1 VLGGVYQCTLPS
13 NPARSPRVRDRKVA
27 RMHPLDIADL
37 CRWARLPGMHA
48 HRWLV
53 AREAG
58 IRSID
63 DARRASPSVWR
74 GLGWPASTQKALS
87 NPQTINV
94 DDDLAA
100 IEKHGLHLVAADDPL
115 YPPLLKNIDHA
126 PAVLFIRGDPA
137 ILAAAQLAVIGSRHP
152 TALGERTARDF
163 AFHFASLGL
172 VVTSGLA
179 LGIDAAGHRAAL
191 LAGGKTV
198 AVCACGLDRTYPDRH
213 AKLAADIAASG
224 ALVSEFPPGTPP
236 LASHFPRR
244 NRLISGLSLGVLVV
258 EAAARSGSLVTA
270 RYAAEQGR
278 EVFAIPGSIHSPLSR
293 GCHQLLRQGATL
305 VECADDVL
313 SELKN
318 IQLNQSDANA
328 LTPPDPP
335 CETALRLDNPS
346 EILLDALGFE
356 PTSLDAL
363 IASTGLSSTSVASLL
378 LTLELQGRAASDAR
392 GRYFRL

>member
-1 VLGGVYQCTLPS
+1 
-13 NPARSPRVRDRKVA
+13 
-27 RMHPLDIADL
+27 MHSADITDL
-37 CRWARLPGMHA
+37 CRWARLPGIHA
-48 HRWLV
+48 HRWLA

-58 IRSID
+58 IRSLD

-74 GLGWPASTQKALS
+74 HLGWPASTQKALS
-87 NPQTINV
+87 NPQITMV

-100 IEKHGLHLVAADDPL
+100 IDKHGLKLIAPDSPL
-115 YPPLLKNIDHA
+115 YPPLLMTIDQA
-126 PAVLFIRGDPA
+126 PTVLFVRGDPA
-137 ILAAAQLAVIGSRHP
+137 VLAAPQLAVIGSRHP

-198 AVCACGLDRTYPDRH
+198 AVCACGLDRIYPERH
-213 AKLAADIAASG
+213 ADLADDIATAG

-244 NRLISGLSLGVLVV
+244 NRLISGLSVGVLVV

-318 IQLNQSDANA
+318 IQLNQFDRHA
-328 LTPPDPP
+328 LAPSGPPRETTP
-335 CETALRLDNPS
+335 RLDNPS

-378 LTLELQGRAASDAR
+378 LTLELEGRVASDLS
-392 GRYFRL
+392 GRYFRCARALF

>member
-1 VLGGVYQCTLPS
+1 MH
-13 NPARSPRVRDRKVA
+13 SP
-27 RMHPLDIADL
+27 DITDL
-37 CRWARLPGMHA
+37 CRWARLPGIHA
-48 HRWLV
+48 HRWLA

-58 IRSID
+58 IRSLD

-74 GLGWPASTQKALS
+74 HLGWPASTQKALS
-87 NPQTINV
+87 NPQITMV

-100 IEKHGLHLVAADDPL
+100 IDKHGLKLIAPDSPL
-115 YPPLLKNIDHA
+115 YPPLLMTIDQA
-126 PAVLFIRGDPA
+126 PTVLFVRGDPA
-137 ILAAAQLAVIGSRHP
+137 VLAAPQLAVIGSRHP

-198 AVCACGLDRTYPDRH
+198 AVCACGLDRIYPERH
-213 AKLAADIAASG
+213 ADLADDIATSG

-244 NRLISGLSLGVLVV
+244 NRLISGLSVGVLVV

-318 IQLNQSDANA
+318 IQLNQFDRHA
-328 LTPPDPP
+328 LAPSGPPRETTP
-335 CETALRLDNPS
+335 RLDNPS

-356 PTSLDAL
+356 PTRLDAL

>member
-1 VLGGVYQCTLPS
+1 
-13 NPARSPRVRDRKVA
+13 
-27 RMHPLDIADL
+27 MHTPDLADL
-37 CRWARLPGMHA
+37 CRWARLPGINAPRLLAAHA
-48 HRWLV
+48 
-53 AREAG
+53 AG
-58 IRSID
+58 IRSVA
-63 DARRASPSVWR
+63 DARHAPASLWR
-74 GLGWPASTQKALS
+74 ELGWPISTQKALS
-87 NPQTINV
+87 TPDNQSIEN
-94 DDDLAA
+94 DLAS
-100 IEKHGLHLVAADDPL
+100 IEEHALQLIAADDDR
-115 YPPLLKNIDHA
+115 YPSLLRAIDHA
-126 PAVLFIRGDPA
+126 PAVLFVRGDPA
-137 ILAAAQLAVIGSRHP
+137 VLSAPQLAVIGSRHP

-198 AVCACGLDRTYPDRH
+198 AVCACGLDRTYPERH
-213 AKLAADIAASG
+213 AELAAEIAATG

-244 NRLISGLSLGVLVV
+244 NRLISGLSVGVLVV

-318 IQLNQSDANA
+318 ISFNQWDGH
-328 LTPPDPP
+328 PPGPSNPP
-335 CETALRLDNPS
+335 SETAPRLDNPS

>member
-1 VLGGVYQCTLPS
+1 VT
-13 NPARSPRVRDRKVA
+13 KVDTD
-27 RMHPLDIADL
+27 LIA
-37 CRWARLPGMHA
+37 
-48 HRWLV
+48 
-53 AREAG
+53 
-58 IRSID
+58 ID
-63 DARRASPSVWR
+63 
-74 GLGWPASTQKALS
+74 Q
-87 NPQTINV
+87 
-94 DDDLAA
+94 
-100 IEKHGLHLVAADDPL
+100 HGLQLLAADDPR
-115 YPPLLKNIDHA
+115 YPPLLLSIDHA
-126 PAVLFIRGDPA
+126 PAVLFVRGDPEA
-137 ILAAAQLAVIGSRHP
+137 LTAPQLAVVGSRNP

-163 AFHFASLGL
+163 SFHFASLGL

-198 AVCACGLDRTYPDRH
+198 AVCASGLDQTYPERH
-213 AKLAADIAASG
+213 QALAVDIAQSG

-236 LASHFPRR
+236 LSSHFPRR

-305 VECADDVL
+305 VECADDVV

-318 IQLNQSDANA
+318 VVLNQHDKHAPV
-328 LTPPDPP
+328 PPNPP
-335 CETALRLDNPS
+335 QDSGPRLDNPS

>member
-1 VLGGVYQCTLPS
+1 MH
-13 NPARSPRVRDRKVA
+13 SP
-27 RMHPLDIADL
+27 DITDL
-37 CRWARLPGMHA
+37 CRWARVPGIHA
-48 HRWLV
+48 HRWLA

-58 IRSID
+58 IRSLD

-74 GLGWPASTQKALS
+74 HLGWPASTQKALS
-87 NPQTINV
+87 NPQITMV

-100 IEKHGLHLVAADDPL
+100 IDKHGLKLIAPDSPL
-115 YPPLLKNIDHA
+115 YPPLLMTIDQA
-126 PAVLFIRGDPA
+126 PTVLFVRGDPA
-137 ILAAAQLAVIGSRHP
+137 VLAAPQLAVIGSRHP

-198 AVCACGLDRTYPDRH
+198 AVCACGLDRIYPERH
-213 AKLAADIAASG
+213 ADLADDIATSG

-244 NRLISGLSLGVLVV
+244 NRLISGLSVGVLVV

-318 IQLNQSDANA
+318 IQLNQFDRHA
-328 LTPPDPP
+328 LAPSGPPRETTP
-335 CETALRLDNPS
+335 RLDNPS

-378 LTLELQGRAASDAR
+378 LSLESVGRVASDST
-392 GRYFRL
+392 GRYYRVPEPPPIE

>member
-1 VLGGVYQCTLPS
+1 
-13 NPARSPRVRDRKVA
+13 
-27 RMHPLDIADL
+27 M
-37 CRWARLPGMHA
+37 
-48 HRWLV
+48 
-53 AREAG
+53 
-58 IRSID
+58 
-63 DARRASPSVWR
+63 
-74 GLGWPASTQKALS
+74 
-87 NPQTINV
+87 V

-100 IEKHGLHLVAADDPL
+100 IDKHGLKLIAPDSPL
-115 YPPLLKNIDHA
+115 YPPLLMTIDQA
-126 PAVLFIRGDPA
+126 PTVLFVRGDPA
-137 ILAAAQLAVIGSRHP
+137 VLAAPQLAVIGSRHP

-198 AVCACGLDRTYPDRH
+198 AVCACGLDRIYPERH
-213 AKLAADIAASG
+213 ADLADDIATSG

-244 NRLISGLSLGVLVV
+244 NRLISGLSVGVLVV

-318 IQLNQSDANA
+318 IQLNQFDRQA
-328 LTPPDPP
+328 LAPSAPPERRLRGWTTPRKS
-335 CETALRLDNPS
+335 C
-346 EILLDALGFE
+346 
-356 PTSLDAL
+356 
-363 IASTGLSSTSVASLL
+363 
-378 LTLELQGRAASDAR
+378 
-392 GRYFRL
+392 

>member
-1 VLGGVYQCTLPS
+1 MSAVYQCVLAP
-13 NPARSPRVRDRKVA
+13 NPARYPLASRRKVG
-27 RMHPLDIADL
+27 RMHSPDIADL

-48 HRWLV
+48 HRWLA

-63 DARRASPSVWR
+63 DARRTSPSVWR
-74 GLGWPASTQKALS
+74 SLGWPSSTQKALS
-87 NPQTINV
+87 IWPIAAV

-100 IEKHGLHLVAADDPL
+100 IEKHGLQLIAADDPR
-115 YPPLLKNIDHA
+115 YPPLLMAIDHA
-126 PAVLFIRGDPA
+126 PTVLFVRGDPSV
-137 ILAAAQLAVIGSRHP
+137 LSAAQLAVIGSRHP

-172 VVTSGLA
+172 IVTSGLA

-191 LAGGKTV
+191 LAGGKTI

-213 AKLAADIAASG
+213 ADLAADIAASG

-236 LASHFPRR
+236 LANHFPRR
-244 NRLISGLSLGVLVV
+244 NRLISGLSVGVLVV

-278 EVFAIPGSIHSPLSR
+278 DVFAIPGSIHSPLSR

-318 IQLNQSDANA
+318 IQLNQWSGNGV
-328 LTPPDPP
+328 TPS
-335 CETALRLDNPS
+335 ETPSETTPRLDNPS

>member
-1 VLGGVYQCTLPS
+1 MH
-13 NPARSPRVRDRKVA
+13 SP
-27 RMHPLDIADL
+27 DITDL
-37 CRWARLPGMHA
+37 CRWARLPGIHA
-48 HRWLV
+48 HRWLA

-58 IRSID
+58 IRSLD

-74 GLGWPASTQKALS
+74 HLGWPASTQKALS
-87 NPQTINV
+87 NPQITMV

-100 IEKHGLHLVAADDPL
+100 IDKHGLKLIAPDSPL
-115 YPPLLKNIDHA
+115 YPPLLMTIDQA
-126 PAVLFIRGDPA
+126 PTVLFVRGDPA
-137 ILAAAQLAVIGSRHP
+137 VLAAPQLAVIGSRHP

-198 AVCACGLDRTYPDRH
+198 AVCACGLDRIYPERH
-213 AKLAADIAASG
+213 ADLADDIATSG

-244 NRLISGLSLGVLVV
+244 NRLISGLSVGVLVV

-318 IQLNQSDANA
+318 IQLNQFDRHA
-328 LTPPDPP
+328 LAPSGPPRETTP
-335 CETALRLDNPS
+335 RLDNPS
-346 EILLDALGFE
+346 EILLDALGFV
-356 PTSLDAL
+356 PTSVDAL
-363 IASTGLSSTSVASLL
+363 IASTGFSGDVLSALL
-378 LTLELQGRAASDAR
+378 LELELR
-392 GRYFRL
+392 GRVAAAPGGRYRRILEQGPREAVPESR

>member
-1 VLGGVYQCTLPS
+1 MH
-13 NPARSPRVRDRKVA
+13 SP
-27 RMHPLDIADL
+27 DIADL

-48 HRWLV
+48 HRWLA

-58 IRSID
+58 IRSFD
-63 DARRASPSVWR
+63 DARRAPPSVWR
-74 GLGWPASTQKALS
+74 DLGWPASTQKALS
-87 NPQTINV
+87 NPQITMV

-100 IEKHGLHLVAADDPL
+100 IDKHGLKLIAPDSPL
-115 YPPLLKNIDHA
+115 YPPLLMTIDQA
-126 PAVLFIRGDPA
+126 PTVLFVRGDPA
-137 ILAAAQLAVIGSRHP
+137 VLAAPQLAVIGSRHP

-198 AVCACGLDRTYPDRH
+198 AVCACGLDRIYPERH
-213 AKLAADIAASG
+213 ADLADDIATAG

-244 NRLISGLSLGVLVV
+244 NRLISGLSVGVLVV

-318 IQLNQSDANA
+318 IQLNQFDRHA
-328 LTPPDPP
+328 LAPSGPPRETTP
-335 CETALRLDNPS
+335 RLDNPS

>member
-1 VLGGVYQCTLPS
+1 MH
-13 NPARSPRVRDRKVA
+13 SP
-27 RMHPLDIADL
+27 DIADL

-48 HRWLV
+48 HRWLA

-63 DARRASPSVWR
+63 DARRISPSVWR
-74 GLGWPASTQKALS
+74 SLGWLSSTQKALS
-87 NPQTINV
+87 IWPIAAV

-100 IEKHGLHLVAADDPL
+100 IEKHGLQLMAAEDPR
-115 YPPLLKNIDHA
+115 YPPLLMAIDHA
-126 PAVLFIRGDPA
+126 PTVLYVRGDPSVLSA
-137 ILAAAQLAVIGSRHP
+137 TQLAVIGSRHP

-172 VVTSGLA
+172 IVTSGLA

-191 LAGGKTV
+191 LAGGKTI

-213 AKLAADIAASG
+213 ADLAADIAASG

-236 LASHFPRR
+236 LANHFPRR
-244 NRLISGLSLGVLVV
+244 NRLISGLSVGVLVV

-278 EVFAIPGSIHSPLSR
+278 DVFAIPGSIHSPLSR

-318 IQLNQSDANA
+318 IQLNQLFNNSV
-328 LTPPDPP
+328 TPSETPS
-335 CETALRLDNPS
+335 ETAPRLDNPS

>member
-1 VLGGVYQCTLPS
+1 MH
-13 NPARSPRVRDRKVA
+13 SP
-27 RMHPLDIADL
+27 DIADL
-37 CRWARLPGMHA
+37 CRWARLPGIHA
-48 HRWLV
+48 HRWLA
-53 AREAG
+53 ARAAG

-74 GLGWPASTQKALS
+74 HLGWPASTQKALS
-87 NPQTINV
+87 SPQATPV

-100 IEKHGLHLVAADDPL
+100 IDKHELQLIAPDSHL
-115 YPPLLKNIDHA
+115 YPSLLMTIDHA
-126 PAVLFIRGDPA
+126 PTVLFVRGDPTV
-137 ILAAAQLAVIGSRHP
+137 LAAAQLAVVGSRHP

-191 LAGGKTV
+191 LAGGRTV
-198 AVCACGLDRTYPDRH
+198 AVCACGLDRIYPERH
-213 AKLAADIAASG
+213 ADLAADITATGG

-244 NRLISGLSLGVLVV
+244 NRLISGLSVGVLVV

-305 VECADDVL
+305 VECADDIL

-318 IQLNQSDANA
+318 IQLNQTDRGGLGPS
-328 LTPPDPP
+328 DPP
-335 CETALRLDNPS
+335 RETAPRLDNPS

>member
-1 VLGGVYQCTLPS
+1 
-13 NPARSPRVRDRKVA
+13 
-27 RMHPLDIADL
+27 MHTPDLADL
-37 CRWARLPGMHA
+37 CRWARLPGINA
-48 HRWLV
+48 HRLL
-53 AREAG
+53 AAHAAG
-58 IRSID
+58 IHSVD
-63 DARRASPSVWR
+63 EARRAPSSLWR
-74 GLGWPASTQKALS
+74 QLGWPISTQKALS
-87 NPQTINV
+87 NP
-94 DDDLAA
+94 DDQPIEGDLAS
-100 IEKHGLHLVAADDPL
+100 IEQHALRLVAAGDPL
-115 YPPLLKNIDHA
+115 YPSLLMTIDHP
-126 PAVLFIRGDPA
+126 PAVLFVRGDA
-137 ILAAAQLAVIGSRHP
+137 TVLATPQLAVIGSRHP
-152 TALGERTARDF
+152 TAMGARTARDF

-191 LAGGKTV
+191 LARGKTV
-198 AVCACGLDRTYPDRH
+198 AVCACGLDRTYPERH
-213 AKLAADIAASG
+213 ADLATEIASCG

-244 NRLISGLSLGVLVV
+244 NRLISGLSVGVLVV

-318 IQLNQSDANA
+318 IQLNQFDRHA
-328 LTPPDPP
+328 LAPSGPPRETTP
-335 CETALRLDNPS
+335 RLDNPS

>member
-1 VLGGVYQCTLPS
+1 MDTPEL
-13 NPARSPRVRDRKVA
+13 
-27 RMHPLDIADL
+27 ADL
-37 CRWARLPGMHA
+37 CRWARLPGINA
-48 HRWLV
+48 HRLT
-53 AREAG
+53 AAYTAG
-58 IRSID
+58 IRSVD
-63 DARRASPSVWR
+63 EARRAPPSLWR
-74 GLGWPASTQKALS
+74 QLGWPTSTQKALS
-87 NPQTINV
+87 KPS
-94 DDDLAA
+94 DPSLEDDLAS
-100 IEKHGLHLVAADDPL
+100 IEQHGLQLVAADNPL
-115 YPPLLKNIDHA
+115 YPSLLKSIDHA
-126 PAVLFIRGDPA
+126 PAILFVRGDPGV
-137 ILAAAQLAVIGSRHP
+137 LARPQLAVIGSRHP

-191 LAGGKTV
+191 VARGKTV
-198 AVCACGLDRTYPDRH
+198 AVCACGLDRTYPERH
-213 AKLAADIAASG
+213 AELAAEITTAGG

-318 IQLNQSDANA
+318 IQLNQWDGSTLN
-328 LTPPDPP
+328 PSDPP
-335 CETALRLDNPS
+335 SETTPRLDNPS

>member
-1 VLGGVYQCTLPS
+1 
-13 NPARSPRVRDRKVA
+13 
-27 RMHPLDIADL
+27 MHSLNLIEL
-37 CRWARLPGMHA
+37 CQWARLPGVHA
-48 HRWLV
+48 RRWLA
-53 AREAG
+53 ARDAG
-58 IRSID
+58 VHSVD
-63 DARRASPSVWR
+63 DARRASPSLWR
-74 GLGWPASTQKALS
+74 SLGWPAATQKALLADAPS
-87 NPQTINV
+87 APL
-94 DDDLAA
+94 DEDLAA
-100 IEKHGLHLVAADDPL
+100 IERHGLQLIAADDPR
-115 YPPLLKNIDHA
+115 YPALLLTIDHA
-126 PAVLFIRGDPA
+126 PAVLFVRGDPA
-137 ILAAAQLAVIGSRHP
+137 VLAAPQLAVIGSRHP

-198 AVCACGLDRTYPDRH
+198 AVCACGLDRIYPDRH
-213 AKLAADIAASG
+213 VQLAADIAAAG

-236 LASHFPRR
+236 LAAHFPRR
-244 NRLISGLSLGVLVV
+244 NRLISGLSVGVLVV

-318 IQLNQSDANA
+318 IYLNHIVVND
-328 LTPPDPP
+328 LTPSDPP
-335 CETALRLDNPS
+335 CEAARRLDNPS

>member
-1 VLGGVYQCTLPS
+1 MTAVYQCTLPS
-13 NPARSPRVRDRKVA
+13 NPARPPSAGNRKVS
-27 RMHPLDIADL
+27 RMHSPDIADL

-48 HRWLV
+48 HRWLA

-58 IRSID
+58 IRSFD
-63 DARRASPSVWR
+63 DARRAPPSVWR
-74 GLGWPASTQKALS
+74 DLGWPASTQKALS
-87 NPQTINV
+87 SPKITAV

-100 IEKHGLHLVAADDPL
+100 IEKHGLQLVAPDNPS
-115 YPPLLKNIDHA
+115 YPSLLMTIDHA
-126 PAVLFIRGDPA
+126 PTVLFVRGDPA
-137 ILAAAQLAVIGSRHP
+137 VLAAAQLAVIGSRHP

-198 AVCACGLDRTYPDRH
+198 AVCACGLDRIYPERH
-213 AKLAADIAASG
+213 ADLAAGIATSG

-244 NRLISGLSLGVLVV
+244 NRLISGLSAGVLVV

-318 IQLNQSDANA
+318 IQLNQKDGDNLGPSE
-328 LTPPDPP
+328 PPRERAP
-335 CETALRLDNPS
+335 RLDNPS